1 MKVFGLIGYPL
12 GHSFSQKYFT
22 EKFSKEGLTGYLYKN
37 FSLEAIDALPD
48 LIESNTDLAGLN
60 VTIPYKEQVI
70 QYLDEVDQQAA
81 EIGAVNT
88 IFINRTAGK
97 IYLKG
102 FNTDVHG
109 FERPLLD
116 VLSDIH
122 TSALVLGT
130 GGASKAVAYI
140 LERHGMKVQFVSRSP
155 KTADIISYEQL
166 SPELLGEA
174 KVIVNC
180 SPLGMHPNVDQ
191 CPDIPYEALTE
202 EHILYDLI
210 YNPEKTL
217 FLKKGEEKK
226 ASLINGL
233 PMLYIQAEE
242 AWKIWNSLS

>member
-1 MKVFGLIGYPL
+1 MKQFGLIGYPL

-22 EKFSKEGLTGYLYKN
+22 EKFSKEGLTGYAYKN
-37 FSLEAIDALPD
+37 FPLVSIEALPE
-48 LIESNTDLAGLN
+48 LIESNPDLAGLN

-70 QYLDEVDQQAA
+70 QYLDDIDQQAA

-88 IFINRTAGK
+88 ILINRKNGK
-97 IYLKG
+97 VSLKG
-102 FNTDVHG
+102 FNTDVFG
-109 FERPLLD
+109 FERPLLKVLRD
-116 VLSDIH
+116 VH

-140 LERHGMKVQFVSRSP
+140 LARHGMKVQFVSRSP
-155 KTADIISYEQL
+155 KSADMISYEQIT
-166 SPELLGEA
+166 PELLGEV

-180 SPLGMHPNVDQ
+180 SPLGMHPNIDR
-191 CPDIPYEALTE
+191 CPDIPYEVLTE
-202 EHILYDLI
+202 DHILYDLI

-226 ASLINGL
+226 ANLINGL

-242 AWKIWNSLS
+242 AWKIWNSVS

>member
-22 EKFSKEGLTGYLYKN
+22 QKFLREGLSNHSYKN
-37 FSLEAIDALPD
+37 FPLASIDELPALLESQPD
-48 LIESNTDLAGLN
+48 LIGLN

-70 QYLDEVDQQAA
+70 PYLNELDEQAE

-88 IFINRTAGK
+88 IFIDRKDNALF
-97 IYLKG
+97 LKG
-102 FNTDVHG
+102 FNTDVFG

-116 VLSDIH
+116 LLSEVH

-140 LERHGMKVQFVSRSP
+140 LARHGLKVQFVSRNP
-155 KTADIISYEQL
+155 KNRDDISYEQIT
-166 SPELLGEA
+166 PEMLKEA

-191 CPDIPYEALTE
+191 CPELPYEALTE

-217 FLKKGEEKK
+217 FLSKGEEKK
-226 ASLINGL
+226 ANLINGL
-233 PMLYIQAEE
+233 PMLHIQAEE
-242 AWKIWNSLS
+242 AWKIWNTY